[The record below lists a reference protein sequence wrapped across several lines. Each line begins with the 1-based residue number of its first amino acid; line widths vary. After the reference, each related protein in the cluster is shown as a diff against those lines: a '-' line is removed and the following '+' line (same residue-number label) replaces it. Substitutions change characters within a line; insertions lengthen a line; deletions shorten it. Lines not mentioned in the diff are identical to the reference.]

1 MILFVITF
9 QNMQTYWCLASTGRL
24 AGVISS
30 VTELRIING
39 KKTQGSSPVTII
51 NWTQHLSDNMNS
63 SIRVK
68 KPGVMDVPVKLK
80 MFCCPIKI
88 LKGFNDASFD
98 GNEGK
103 SFPFFCNQSC
113 KIWFARSGRVP
124 PQNRGHSQPHWW
136 KHFIGHSFEDLCLG
150 IPMIALLQPTS
161 ARGKLW
167 WNQKWLSK

>member
-1 MILFVITF
+1 MER
-9 QNMQTYWCLASTGRL
+9 RL
-24 AGVISS
+24 RAVPPSPSS
-30 VTELRIING
+30 TELSIWVTTWTLPSESSNRESWMYLIEY
-39 KKTQGSSPVTII
+39 KKDIWCFV
-51 NWTQHLSDNMNS
+51 
-63 SIRVK
+63 V
-68 KPGVMDVPVKLK
+68 
-80 MFCCPIKI
+80 

-103 SFPFFCNQSC
+103 GFPFFCNQSC

-150 IPMIALLQPTS
+150 IPMIALLQPTI

-167 WNQKWLSK
+167 WNQK